1 MCNTVITRLFLGR
14 VWAAFSPSGK
24 FIRRRRSWKW
34 EDEKLRGRPNLRYLP
49 RVAKSY
55 WSELR
60 LNGLTRTAATGSA
73 TSDTARAS
81 TTAWAGTSHATT
93 SACGGAAEATTAA
106 TSTEGALPSHALSLD
121 SLEISNGCLIT
132 FPRRF
137 HCTLEGI
144 LSFFGDAA
152 HGIFQG

>member
-1 MCNTVITRLFLGR
+1 MRSCGAGR
-14 VWAAFSPSGK
+14 IFG
-24 FIRRRRSWKW
+24 
-34 EDEKLRGRPNLRYLP
+34 YLP

-81 TTAWAGTSHATT
+81 TDAWAGTSHAAT

-106 TSTEGALPSHALSLD
+106 TSTEGALPSHALLLD
-121 SLEISNGCLIT
+121 SFEVRDGRLIT
-132 FPRRF
+132 FLRRF
-137 HCTLEGI
+137 HCPLEGST
-144 LSFFGDAA
+144 SFFGDAA